1 MSWSESI
8 PKRYKQNA
16 VNADLHRFKWIST
29 NFEKE
34 IYRIKK
40 KILVADYPQKLVESV
55 IGLYVLIMSR
65 TCFRIDLH
73 PTVAW
78 MSRNLFLKTGT
89 VWLNGWVLI
98 YQLSDCGFESR
109 CSVIVSFENDKVE
122 KLEDDYIIPL
132 LLNIMITLF
141 FDMAKLDIIGE
152 VPSCT
157 KSVVSS
163 KQFMQKFH
171 NFTRSKFYLLIK

>member
-16 VNADLHRFKWIST
+16 VNADLHRFKRIST

-65 TCFRIDLH
+65 TCFRINLH
-73 PTVAW
+73 PTVA
-78 MSRNLFLKTGT
+78 
-89 VWLNGWVLI
+89 
-98 YQLSDCGFESR
+98 
-109 CSVIVSFENDKVE
+109 
-122 KLEDDYIIPL
+122 
-132 LLNIMITLF
+132 
-141 FDMAKLDIIGE
+141 
-152 VPSCT
+152 
-157 KSVVSS
+157 
-163 KQFMQKFH
+163 
-171 NFTRSKFYLLIK
+171 

>member
-1 MSWSESI
+1 M
-8 PKRYKQNA
+8 
-16 VNADLHRFKWIST
+16 
-29 NFEKE
+29 
-34 IYRIKK
+34 
-40 KILVADYPQKLVESV
+40 
-55 IGLYVLIMSR
+55 
-65 TCFRIDLH
+65 
-73 PTVAW
+73 
-78 MSRNLFLKTGT
+78 
-89 VWLNGWVLI
+89 LI

-152 VPSCT
+152 VSSCT
-157 KSVVSS
+157 KSVVSP